1 MSVKWLDMCIYFSRD
16 LLLYYTSRSLIEFFV
31 NPQIEEEEKNEKQ
44 EIPECRNIS
53 KIKYLNNRK
62 RENRY
67 TTPWPGTCIAMKS
80 VGI

>member
-1 MSVKWLDMCIYFSRD
+1 MVNQ
-16 LLLYYTSRSLIEFFV
+16 

-62 RENRY
+62 RENRH